1 MYRSLIVL
9 TLAQAFAQSATPI
22 VVLLGG
28 IIGATMA
35 PSPEFATLPIAL
47 MIVGTATTSI
57 PAAVLMSRVGRKA
70 GFLFGCAYASL
81 AGLIAA
87 YAIVNQVFALF
98 CLATFIVG
106 SHNAFIQQYRFAA
119 IETVP
124 TDKVATTLSILML
137 AGVVAAFAGP
147 EIAIYTRYASELGEF
162 VGSFFAITGMMACA
176 FLILCFYPNSKLEL
190 TTSTKEQR
198 PLPTILKQPRFML
211 AVAAGAVGYG
221 VMSFV
226 MTATPVS
233 MHTVDHHSF
242 EDTAWVIQSH
252 IMAMYLP
259 SLFSGIL
266 IARFGSIKIIFV
278 GLVLMLACLA
288 IANADRQL
296 MHYWWAL
303 IFLGVGWNF
312 LFLGGTTLLTENYRP
327 SERYKV
333 QAIND
338 FLIFTLQA
346 MAALGSGV
354 ILANYG
360 WNWVLAVSL
369 PWLVLLLPILWMGS
383 RATNTAHP

>member
-9 TLAQAFAQSATPI
+9 TIAQAFAQSATPI

-35 PSPEFATLPIAL
+35 PSPDLATLPIAL
-47 MIVGTATTSI
+47 MIVGTATTSV

-87 YAIVNQVFALF
+87 YAIVNQAFILF

-124 TDKVATTLSILML
+124 QDKVATTLSILML

-147 EIAIYTRYASELGEF
+147 EIAIYTRNASNLGEF
-162 VGSFFAITGMMACA
+162 VGSFFAITVMMGCA
-176 FLILCFYPNSKLEL
+176 FLILCFYPNSKLEREI
-190 TTSTKEQR
+190 STEEQR
-198 PLPTILKQPRFML
+198 PLPIILKQPRLLL

-266 IARFGSIKIIFV
+266 IARFGPIKIIFA
-278 GLVLMLACLA
+278 GLILIFACLV
-288 IANADRQL
+288 IAFKDQEL

-303 IFLGVGWNF
+303 VLLGVGWNF
-312 LFLGGTTLLTENYRP
+312 MFLGGTTLLTQNYLP

-333 QAIND
+333 QAMND

-354 ILANYG
+354 ILANFG
-360 WNWVLAVSL
+360 WDWVLAVSL
-369 PWLVLLLPILWMGS
+369 PWLVLLLPIIWLGS
-383 RATNTAHP
+383 RANTLHS

>member
-35 PSPEFATLPIAL
+35 PSVEFATLPIAL

-81 AGLIAA
+81 AGLIAV
-87 YAIVNQVFALF
+87 YAIVNQVFILF

-119 IETVP
+119 VETVP
-124 TDKVATTLSILML
+124 PDKVATTLSILML
-137 AGVVAAFAGP
+137 AGVVAAFTGP

-162 VGSFFAITGMMACA
+162 VGSFFAITGMMVCA

-190 TTSTKEQR
+190 ITSTEEQR
-198 PLPTILKQPRFML
+198 PLPTILKQPRLIL

-278 GLVLMLACLA
+278 GLVLMLVCLA

-333 QAIND
+333 QALND

-383 RATNTAHP
+383 RAKNTSHP